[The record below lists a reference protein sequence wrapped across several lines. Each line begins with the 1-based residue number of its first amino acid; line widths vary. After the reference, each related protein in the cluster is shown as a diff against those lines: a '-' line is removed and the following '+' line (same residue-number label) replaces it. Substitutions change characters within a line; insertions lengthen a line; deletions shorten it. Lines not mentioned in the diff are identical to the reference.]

1 MGSALKYISWYRL
14 NVSVFGMALLIAM
27 SPKSAV
33 HAQVQTRTTVI
44 DVRGRTVQVPVPAK
58 RMLIDDGRFL
68 VALSLIQPDPSLSVA
83 AWPHD
88 TARIG
93 VELWGEL
100 RSGFPSLASLP
111 VIPSSAAPFSVER
124 VLSVRPDVAVF
135 SLGRGPT
142 DAELG
147 QLQRAGVPVVFI
159 DFFQKPLTNMEP
171 SLQLLGTLTGSAL
184 KARAFIDFRR
194 SHLDYIR
201 EVLAANRSVS
211 RPKVLLEAHAGSSPE
226 CCFAPGRGNIGDYLS
241 LAGGINIGA
250 AVIPGASGRLHPEYI
265 IAQNPEVYVATGG
278 PHLAAVGGVVVGPEF
293 TPNETRAALRRMIS
307 RPGFERLR
315 AVRNNRVHA
324 LSHQLLN
331 SPLDILAVEAL
342 AVWLHPELFA
352 DLDPV
357 ETLKEL
363 NERFL
368 AIPLSGPWWVDLK

>member
-1 MGSALKYISWYRL
+1 MGSAPKYIPWYKL
-14 NVSVFGMALLIAM
+14 DVGAFVMALLIAM
-27 SPKSAV
+27 TPVSAV
-33 HAQVQTRTTVI
+33 QVQAQARMSVT
-44 DVRGRTVQVPVPAK
+44 DVRGRKVQVPVPAK
-58 RMLIDDGRFL
+58 RILIDDGRFL
-68 VALSLIQPDPSLSVA
+68 VALSLIQRDPSASVA

-111 VIPSSAAPFSVER
+111 VVPSSAAPFSVER

-142 DAELG
+142 DAEIG

-171 SLQLLGTLTGSAL
+171 SLRLLGTLTGSAL
-184 KARAFIDFRR
+184 KASEFIEFRR
-194 SHLDYIR
+194 SHLEHIR
-201 EVLAANRSVS
+201 GVLAANKSVP

-241 LAGGINIGA
+241 LAGGVNIGA
-250 AVIPGASGRLHPEYI
+250 SVIPGASGRINPEYI

-293 TPNETRAALRRMIS
+293 TPDETRAALRRMIS
-307 RPGFERLR
+307 RPGFGRLR
-315 AVRNNRVHA
+315 AVRSNRVHA

-342 AVWLHPELFA
+342 AVWLHPDLFA
-352 DLDPV
+352 DLDPAK
-357 ETLKEL
+357 TLKEL
-363 NERFL
+363 NQRFL
-368 AIPLSGPWWVDLK
+368 AIPLSGPWWVNLQ